1 MSDTQRTRAPATLG
15 SVRRAFAALE
25 RLADAPAGRGVTE
38 LARDLGVHKSS
49 ASRLLATMRDA
60 GIVVADEAS
69 GRYGLGP
76 GLLRLTARTWARL
89 DVAAVSHNVLSDL
102 AALSGETAYVS
113 VRHGHSRVAV
123 GEVESANPVRMVAGI
138 GRPYPLYAGAP
149 SKVLLAA
156 MTADAVTT
164 VMRDLPGAR
173 RGAAQRLRADLD
185 RVRRTGY
192 AMSVGEN
199 VEGATSVA
207 VPIRGHAGAVV
218 AALAL
223 AGVDPRWDRQRM
235 LAIVPQLRSGA
246 AEIER
251 LLGRVAGQRPRT
263 G

>member
-1 MSDTQRTRAPATLG
+1 MS
-15 SVRRAFAALE
+15 RAFAALQH
-25 RLADAPAGRGVTE
+25 LADAPVGRGVTE

-60 GIVVADEAS
+60 GIVIADEAS

-76 GLLRLTARTWARL
+76 ALLRLAARTWARL
-89 DVAAVSHNVLSDL
+89 DVAAVSPSVLRDL

-113 VRHGHSRVAV
+113 VRHGRSRVAV
-123 GEVESANPVRMVAGI
+123 AEVESASPVRMVAGI

-156 MTADAVTT
+156 MTDDDVAA
-164 VMRDLPGAR
+164 VMRELPGTR
-173 RGAAQRLRADLD
+173 RGAARLLRADLD

-192 AMSVGEN
+192 ATSFGEN
-199 VEGATSVA
+199 VAGAASVA
-207 VPIRGHAGAVV
+207 VPVRGHAGPVV

-223 AGVDPRWDRQRM
+223 AGVSPRWDRERM
-235 LAIVPQLRSGA
+235 LAILPQLRSGA

-251 LLGRVAGQRPRT
+251 LLGRVAGSDA
-263 G
+263 